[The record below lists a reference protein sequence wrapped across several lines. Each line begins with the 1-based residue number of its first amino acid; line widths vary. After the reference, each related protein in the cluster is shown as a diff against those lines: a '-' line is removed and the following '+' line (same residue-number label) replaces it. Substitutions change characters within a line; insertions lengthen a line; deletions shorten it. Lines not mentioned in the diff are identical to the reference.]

1 MKMDIKKD
9 VSTNLLSMKDLSFEM
24 YILCLWERWLRHFVS
39 LLNFMVCDMFGF
51 LRISFIIACAYTA
64 LSHVYMSFIIP
75 VILLAFPYS
84 VRYFKISVVSHYIG
98 SMRLVT

>member
-39 LLNFMVCDMFGF
+39 LL
-51 LRISFIIACAYTA
+51 
-64 LSHVYMSFIIP
+64 
-75 VILLAFPYS
+75 
-84 VRYFKISVVSHYIG
+84 YFYG
-98 SMRLVT
+98 L

>member
-1 MKMDIKKD
+1 
-9 VSTNLLSMKDLSFEM
+9 
-24 YILCLWERWLRHFVS
+24 
-39 LLNFMVCDMFGF
+39 MVCDMFCF
-51 LRISFIIACAYTA
+51 LRILLITACENIA

>member
-1 MKMDIKKD
+1 MSLGT
-9 VSTNLLSMKDLSFEM
+9 VVET
-24 YILCLWERWLRHFVS
+24 LCLPPLILWFVTCS
-39 LLNFMVCDMFGF
+39 A
-51 LRISFIIACAYTA
+51 LRISFIIACADTA

-98 SMRLVT
+98 SMCLVT